1 MENNDRRQTIRQ
13 QIIALLRNENLTVR
27 DLSQA
32 VSIQEKDVF
41 EHLAHIDR
49 SLKSHGEKLTENP
62 YICLDCGFEFDQRK
76 KYNRP
81 GRCPQCKNSHLQAA
95 VYRIK

>member
-1 MENNDRRQTIRQ
+1 MENNDRRQTVRQ
-13 QIIALLRNENLTVR
+13 QITDLLRNENLTVR

-32 VSIQEKDVF
+32 ASIPEKDVF

-49 SLKSHGEKLTENP
+49 SLKIHGIKLTGTP
-62 YICLDCGFEFDQRK
+62 YICLDCSFEFDQRK
-76 KYNRP
+76 KYTRP
-81 GRCPQCKNSHLQAA
+81 GRCPQCKNSHLQPA

>member
-1 MENNDRRQTIRQ
+1 MADNDRRQTIRQ
-13 QIIALLRNENLTVR
+13 QIVDLLRSENMTVR

-32 VSIQEKDVF
+32 VSIPEKDVY

-49 SLKSHGEKLTENP
+49 SLKSHGEKLAGMP

-76 KYNRP
+76 KYSRP
-81 GRCPQCKNSHLQAA
+81 GRCPQCKNSHLQPA